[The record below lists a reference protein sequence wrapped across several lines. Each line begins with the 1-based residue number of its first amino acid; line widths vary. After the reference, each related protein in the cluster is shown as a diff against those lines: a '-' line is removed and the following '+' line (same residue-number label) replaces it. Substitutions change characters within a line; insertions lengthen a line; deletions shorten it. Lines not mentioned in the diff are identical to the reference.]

1 MPRPDG
7 DNPQFDH
14 DPLLARMVLLIYW
27 PLLAVATHWPK
38 LNPQIA
44 GRSMGDLYLDKPVH
58 FLAFGLLEGLI
69 FRALPMGRACSLRLN
84 LFGSILITSTYAYI
98 DEYTQVFTQRHPST
112 TDLLFNMLGIL
123 AAMGLSAARV
133 RDDHPSPPDNTFL
146 ARLSIIAITPLM
158 LLAAFVPNFTFEAPF
173 GLPMGPVMGDEI
185 EMRGDH
191 VVHIFVAFM
200 ATWLLAWA
208 MPLGRKRPRLSVV
221 VSVLLVAM
229 SGVVVEMV
237 QRHTGRGFEISDIVA
252 HCTGSLL
259 AILTGW
265 GYLIAISKYQP
276 QGVVALRDADK
287 QTVASTRC
295 ESGAQGENVCTTG
308 TGLTSGAQQDGTPKE
323 TSGGGVAR
331 HARTVMGMTILSR
344 FTGLF
349 RDSMLASLFGLGPTA
364 VAFTM
369 GFLIPNLFRRLFG
382 EGALSAAFIPQY
394 TTLLHEDRKLARR
407 FAWAMVS
414 LLMVGLSVIV
424 LITEAVLF
432 GLLEAGTWTDTTDL
446 TLRLVMVMMPYMPL
460 VCTVAL
466 VGGMLQVHGK
476 FGPTAAAPILLN
488 LAMIMAAVIGH
499 LWVGAE
505 RGVYLVAVF
514 VLVAGVLQLLWQVA
528 AVWRDEPG
536 TLDFAN
542 TRKPLKAV
550 MLTMGPMLL
559 GLAVFQINSAMDM
572 FISYGFS
579 SPPVAPEVGGAE
591 QTVMAMIAGKKLYY
605 PIQAGAVA
613 ALNWSQRLYQFPLGV
628 FGIAVATAIF
638 PALAKC
644 AASDRAGF
652 DQTLRN
658 GLRLTVF
665 IGLPASVGLI
675 MVRLPLTRLIFQ
687 YGKFDLEDASRVAT
701 ILVGYAIAIWAYSAT
716 HVLTRGF
723 YALKDPRTP
732 LKITMVNVMLNLTL
746 NCVLIW
752 YLGAAGL
759 AWSTAICAI
768 WQTFLLVRAMRR
780 YVKMPLDDAVLF
792 SWCRTLVLSA
802 IMGMVLYPLINRVDL
817 TALNRQESAGML
829 AILVAVGAG
838 VYLAGAWLLKSDEL
852 RWLLKRQAR

>member
-1 MPRPDG
+1 M
-7 DNPQFDH
+7 
-14 DPLLARMVLLIYW
+14 
-27 PLLAVATHWPK
+27 
-38 LNPQIA
+38 
-44 GRSMGDLYLDKPVH
+44 
-58 FLAFGLLEGLI
+58 
-69 FRALPMGRACSLRLN
+69 
-84 LFGSILITSTYAYI
+84 
-98 DEYTQVFTQRHPST
+98 
-112 TDLLFNMLGIL
+112 
-123 AAMGLSAARV
+123 
-133 RDDHPSPPDNTFL
+133 
-146 ARLSIIAITPLM
+146 
-158 LLAAFVPNFTFEAPF
+158 
-173 GLPMGPVMGDEI
+173 
-185 EMRGDH
+185 
-191 VVHIFVAFM
+191 
-200 ATWLLAWA
+200 
-208 MPLGRKRPRLSVV
+208 
-221 VSVLLVAM
+221 
-229 SGVVVEMV
+229 
-237 QRHTGRGFEISDIVA
+237 SDIVA

-265 GYLIAISKYQP
+265 GYLIAISSHKP
-276 QGVVALRDADK
+276 KGVVDLMVNDTD
-287 QTVASTRC
+287 TSMSTRC
-295 ESGAQGENVCTTG
+295 ESGAPGENVCTTG
-308 TGLTSGAQQDGTPKE
+308 TGLTSSGAGAQVSDALKQSTDTPKE

-331 HARTVMGMTILSR
+331 HARTVMGMTMLSR

-414 LLMVGLSVIV
+414 LLMIGLSIIV
-424 LITEAVLF
+424 LISEAILI
-432 GLLEAGTWTDTTDL
+432 GMLKAGTWSQTTDL

-488 LAMIMAAVIGH
+488 LAMIIAAVMGH
-499 LWVGAE
+499 VWVGPE
-505 RGVYLVAVF
+505 QGVFLVAGF
-514 VLVAGVLQLLWQVA
+514 VLVAGVLQLLWQMA
-528 AVWRDEPG
+528 TVWRDEPG
-536 TLDFAN
+536 ILDFAN

-579 SPPVAPEVGGAE
+579 SPEGAGDH
-591 QTVMAMIAGKKLYY
+591 TIMAMIAGKKLYY

-638 PALAKC
+638 PALSRC
-644 AASDRAGF
+644 AASDHAGF
-652 DQTLRN
+652 AQTLRN

-687 YGKFDLEDASRVAT
+687 YGKFDLEDANRVAT
-701 ILVGYAIAIWAYSAT
+701 ILVGYAVAIWAYSAT

-723 YALKDPRTP
+723 YAIKDPKTP
-732 LKITMVNVMLNLTL
+732 LKITMANVLLNVTL

-752 YLGAAGL
+752 YMGAAGL

-780 YVKMPLDDAVLF
+780 YVALPLDDAVLW
-792 SWCRTLVLSA
+792 SWGKTLSLSV
-802 IMGMVLYPLINRVDL
+802 IMGMVLYPVINRVDL
-817 TALNRQESAGML
+817 ATLSRSQSAVML
-829 AILVAVGAG
+829 GVLVLLGAG
-838 VYLAGAWLLKSDEL
+838 VYLAGAWVLKSEEL
-852 RWLLKRQAR
+852 RWLLKRRAR

>member
-1 MPRPDG
+1 
-7 DNPQFDH
+7 
-14 DPLLARMVLLIYW
+14 
-27 PLLAVATHWPK
+27 
-38 LNPQIA
+38 
-44 GRSMGDLYLDKPVH
+44 MGDLYLDKPIH

-208 MPLGRKRPRLSVV
+208 MPLGRKRPKLSVV
-221 VSVLLVAM
+221 ISVLAVAM

-265 GYLIAISKYQP
+265 GYLVAISKHHP
-276 QGVVALRDADK
+276 KGVVDLRDADE
-287 QTVASTRC
+287 ASGTC
-295 ESGAQGENVCTTG
+295 TGFTSCAQENESPKAISGGGA
-308 TGLTSGAQQDGTPKE
+308 
-323 TSGGGVAR
+323 SGGGVAR

-414 LLMVGLSVIV
+414 LLMIGLSVIV

-488 LAMIMAAVIGH
+488 IAMVAAAVIGH

-579 SPPVAPEVGGAE
+579 SPEGAGE
-591 QTVMAMIAGKKLYY
+591 QTIMAMIAGKKLYY

-723 YALKDPRTP
+723 YAIKDPRTP

-838 VYLAGAWLLKSDEL
+838 VYLAGAWVLKSDEL
-852 RWLLKRQAR
+852 RWLLRRQAR